1 VGQLIIV
8 SGPPGAGKS
17 SVAAALASRRQP
29 SVLVDGD
36 AFFHFLRGGKIDPW
50 LAEAHEQN
58 ITVLGAAA
66 AATAR
71 FAAGPLWT
79 FYDGVVAPWALEIF
93 VGTGAGRIHYV
104 VLLPNAEDCVTR
116 VLLRNGHGFRDETA
130 ARHMHAQFATGGIA
144 ERHVIHDPI
153 SDPGD
158 LADQILALVD
168 AGTLLAERDVAC

>member
-1 VGQLIIV
+1 VGQLVIV

-29 SVLVDGD
+29 SVLVEGD
-36 AFFHFLRGGKIDPW
+36 AFFHFLRRGKVDPW

-58 ITVLGAAA
+58 ITVVEAAA

-79 FYDGVVAPWALEIF
+79 FYDGVVLPWALEIF
-93 VGTGAGRIHYV
+93 VGTGAGRIDYV
-104 VLLPNAEDCVTR
+104 VLLPNVEDCVTR
-116 VLLRNGHGFRDETA
+116 VLRRNRHGFRDETA
-130 ARHMHAQFATGGIA
+130 ARHMHAEFATAGIA

-153 SDPGD
+153 GDPGD
-158 LADQILALVD
+158 LADQILALVET
-168 AGTLLAERDVAC
+168 GTLLVEHDIAC